1 MSITG
6 SKRFVSGTATAV
18 SDWFDF
24 FPSGDDELAT
34 ALVFER
40 FFNQRPSDAGTKA
53 AKVKL
58 GTDVAASEFYNVP

>member
-1 MSITG
+1 M
-6 SKRFVSGTATAV
+6 

-34 ALVFER
+34 ALDFER